1 MQYKKGMV
9 VFMRKRFFIGTVLGV
24 LLGFWGKMVLD
35 SKILKINDKKTDKFK
50 KYYILL
56 DQWLSMKQTK
66 TDITG
71 YFKENGYEKIAIY
84 GMGELGNRLYDELKD
99 TDIYVAY
106 GIDKNNKTSYPGL
119 KIYSLEDDFENADV
133 IVVTAIFAYSIIK
146 KELAEKTN
154 IPVISLEDVIYG
166 IDI

>member
-9 VFMRKRFFIGTVLGV
+9 VFMRKRFFIGTALGV

>member
-1 MQYKKGMV
+1 MCI
-9 VFMRKRFFIGTVLGV
+9 RDR
-24 LLGFWGKMVLD
+24 
-35 SKILKINDKKTDKFK
+35 
-50 KYYILL
+50 
-56 DQWLSMKQTK
+56 
-66 TDITG
+66 
-71 YFKENGYEKIAIY
+71 
-84 GMGELGNRLYDELKD
+84 
-99 TDIYVAY
+99 
-106 GIDKNNKTSYPGL
+106 SYPGL

>member
-9 VFMRKRFFIGTVLGV
+9 VFMRKRFFIGTALGV
-24 LLGFWGKMVLD
+24 PLGFWGKMVLD

>member
-9 VFMRKRFFIGTVLGV
+9 VFMRKRFFIGTALGV

-99 TDIYVAY
+99 IDIYVAY

>member
-9 VFMRKRFFIGTVLGV
+9 VFMRKRFFIGTALGV

-71 YFKENGYEKIAIY
+71 YFKENG
-84 GMGELGNRLYDELKD
+84 
-99 TDIYVAY
+99 
-106 GIDKNNKTSYPGL
+106 
-119 KIYSLEDDFENADV
+119 
-133 IVVTAIFAYSIIK
+133 IK
-146 KELAEKTN
+146 
-154 IPVISLEDVIYG
+154 
-166 IDI
+166 

>member
-9 VFMRKRFFIGTVLGV
+9 VIMRKRFFIGTALGV